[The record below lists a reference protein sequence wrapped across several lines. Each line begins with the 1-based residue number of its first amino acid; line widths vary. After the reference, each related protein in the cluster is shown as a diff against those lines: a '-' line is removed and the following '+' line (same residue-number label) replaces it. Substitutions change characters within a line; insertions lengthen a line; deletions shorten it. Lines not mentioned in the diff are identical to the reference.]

1 MHTDNLT
8 CEDIHTGPTV
18 TSRVF
23 HWEHLSQQARTQI
36 YDIINE
42 EIDTTVSN
50 NLCPGSD
57 LLEVEVVV
65 QVTIH
70 TQIAEY

>member
-8 CEDIHTGPTV
+8 CEDVHRGPAV

-36 YDIINE
+36 YDIINN

-50 NLCPGSD
+50 NISPGSD
-57 LLEVEVVV
+57 ILEVEVVV

>member
-1 MHTDNLT
+1 MHADNLT
-8 CEDIHTGPTV
+8 CEDVHHGPTV
-18 TSRVF
+18 TGRVF
-23 HWEHLSQQARTQI
+23 HWEHLSKQARTQI
-36 YDIINE
+36 YDIINN

-50 NLCPGSD
+50 NISPGSD